1 MFELVF
7 AFFFLLLL
15 VAGMSL
21 GVIFSNKPIKGT
33 CGGIAALG
41 LDRSCDICGG
51 DMKKCDE
58 EQERVASLSSDL
70 STELSYDA
78 TKSPADK

>member
-1 MFELVF
+1 MFEFAF

-15 VAGMSL
+15 IAGMSL

-58 EQERVASLSSDL
+58 EQERVASQSVDL
-70 STELSYDA
+70 ATKLSYDA
-78 TKSPADK
+78 TKRPGR

>member
-15 VAGMSL
+15 VAGMAI

-51 DMKKCDE
+51 DMQKCDE
-58 EQERVASLSSDL
+58 EQDRVASLSGDL

-78 TKSPADK
+78 TKDPGR

>member
-7 AFFFLLLL
+7 TFFFLLLL
-15 VAGMSL
+15 IAGMSL

-41 LDRSCDICGG
+41 LNRSCDICGG
-51 DMKKCDE
+51 DTKKCDD
-58 EQERVASLSSDL
+58 EQERVAALPDGL

-78 TKSPADK
+78 TEKPGR

>member
-1 MFELVF
+1 MFEFAF

-15 VAGMSL
+15 IAGMSL

-51 DMKKCDE
+51 DLKKCDE
-58 EQERVASLSSDL
+58 EQERVASQSVDL
-70 STELSYDA
+70 ATELSYDA
-78 TKSPADK
+78 TKRPGR

>member
-1 MFELVF
+1 MFELIF
-7 AFFFLLLL
+7 AFFFIAILL
-15 VAGMSL
+15 AGMSL

-58 EQERVASLSSDL
+58 EQERVASLPGDSS
-70 STELSYDA
+70 TGLSYDA
-78 TKSPADK
+78 TKRSVK

>member
-15 VAGMSL
+15 IAAMSL

-58 EQERVASLSSDL
+58 EQKRETSRSGNLA
-70 STELSYDA
+70 TELSYDA
-78 TKSPADK
+78 TENSGR

>member
-7 AFFFLLLL
+7 AFFFIALLI
-15 VAGMSL
+15 AGMAI

-58 EQERVASLSSDL
+58 EQERVATLAGGVAN
-70 STELSYDA
+70 ELSYDA
-78 TKSPADK
+78 SKGPSS

>member
-1 MFELVF
+1 MFELIF
-7 AFFFLLLL
+7 AFFFIALLI
-15 VAGMSL
+15 AGMSL

-58 EQERVASLSSDL
+58 EQERVAALPDGL

-78 TKSPADK
+78 TETLGR

>member
-15 VAGMSL
+15 VAGMAI

-58 EQERVASLSSDL
+58 EQDRVASLSDDL

-78 TKSPADK
+78 TKDPGR

>member
-1 MFELVF
+1 MFELIF

-15 VAGMSL
+15 VAGMSI

-41 LDRSCDICGG
+41 MDRSCDICGG

-58 EQERVASLSSDL
+58 EQERVSALSPDAS
-70 STELSYDA
+70 TALSYDA
-78 TKSPADK
+78 SKGSGS

>member
-51 DMKKCDE
+51 DMKKCDD
-58 EQERVASLSSDL
+58 EQERVASLPANL
-70 STELSYDA
+70 SAELSYDA
-78 TKSPADK
+78 TEKSNN

>member
-51 DMKKCDE
+51 DMKKCDD
-58 EQERVASLSSDL
+58 EQERVAPLPANLSA
-70 STELSYDA
+70 ELSYDA
-78 TKSPADK
+78 TEKSNN

>member
-21 GVIFSNKPIKGT
+21 GVIFANKPIKGT

-58 EQERVASLSSDL
+58 EQARGASQSGHLA
-70 STELSYDA
+70 TELSYDA
-78 TKSPADK
+78 TEKPSR

>member
-1 MFELVF
+1 MFEF
-7 AFFFLLLL
+7 AFSFFFLLLL
-15 VAGMSL
+15 IAGMSL

-58 EQERVASLSSDL
+58 EQERVASQSVDL
-70 STELSYDA
+70 AAEMSYDA
-78 TKSPADK
+78 TKRPGR

>member
-7 AFFFLLLL
+7 TFFFLLLL
-15 VAGMSL
+15 VAGMAI

-58 EQERVASLSSDL
+58 EQERVASLPGDL

-78 TKSPADK
+78 TEKPGR

>member
-1 MFELVF
+1 MFELIF
-7 AFFFLLLL
+7 TFFFLLLL
-15 VAGMSL
+15 IAGMSL

-51 DMKKCDE
+51 DTSKCDE
-58 EQERVASLSSDL
+58 EQERVASLSSDF
-70 STELSYDA
+70 SSELSYDA
-78 TKSPADK
+78 AKGPGK

>member
-7 AFFFLLLL
+7 AFFFILLL

-58 EQERVASLSSDL
+58 EQERVASPGDL

-78 TKSPADK
+78 TEKPGR

>member
-1 MFELVF
+1 MFEFAF

-15 VAGMSL
+15 IAGMSL

-58 EQERVASLSSDL
+58 EQERVASQSVDL
-70 STELSYDA
+70 ATELSYDA
-78 TKSPADK
+78 TKRPGR

>member
-1 MFELVF
+1 MFELIF
-7 AFFFLLLL
+7 AFFFIVLL

-51 DMKKCDE
+51 DMAKCDE
-58 EQERVASLSSDL
+58 EQERVASLPSDL

-78 TKSPADK
+78 TKSPLK

>member
-1 MFELVF
+1 MFEFVF

-51 DMKKCDE
+51 DTKKCDE
-58 EQERVASLSSDL
+58 EQERVASLPGDL

-78 TKSPADK
+78 TQKSGR

>member
-1 MFELVF
+1 
-7 AFFFLLLL
+7 
-15 VAGMSL
+15 MSL

-58 EQERVASLSSDL
+58 EQKRETSRSGNLA
-70 STELSYDA
+70 TELSYDA
-78 TKSPADK
+78 TENSGR

>member
-15 VAGMSL
+15 VAGMAI

-58 EQERVASLSSDL
+58 EQDRVASLPDDL

-78 TKSPADK
+78 TKDPGR

>member
-1 MFELVF
+1 MFEFVF

-15 VAGMSL
+15 IAGMSL
-21 GVIFSNKPIKGT
+21 GVIFANKPIKGT

-58 EQERVASLSSDL
+58 EQARATSGSTPLA
-70 STELSYDA
+70 TELSYDA
-78 TKSPADK
+78 SDKQSS

>member
-58 EQERVASLSSDL
+58 EQERVASQSGDL

-78 TKSPADK
+78 TEKPGR

>member
-7 AFFFLLLL
+7 AFFFILLL
-15 VAGMSL
+15 VAGMAI

-51 DMKKCDE
+51 DMKKCDD
-58 EQERVASLSSDL
+58 EQERVASLPSGL
-70 STELSYDA
+70 ATELSYDA
-78 TKSPADK
+78 SKGSR

>member
-7 AFFFLLLL
+7 TFFFLLLL
-15 VAGMSL
+15 VAGMAI

-58 EQERVASLSSDL
+58 EQDRVASLSDDL

-78 TKSPADK
+78 TKDPGR